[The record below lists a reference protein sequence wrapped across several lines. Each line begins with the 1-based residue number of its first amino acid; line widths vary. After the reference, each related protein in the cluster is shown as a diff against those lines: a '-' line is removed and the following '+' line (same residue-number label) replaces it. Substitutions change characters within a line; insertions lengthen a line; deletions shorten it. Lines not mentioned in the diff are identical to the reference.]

1 MKSSDSLSP
10 IEAARKILEAKNN
23 EEASELVEGVEEE
36 LEATETEIVEEEID
50 DVEED
55 EIEIEDIDE
64 EEEEEVDEAYGMVKS
79 NYGMVKSAVHGKKEM
94 MGHDKK
100 KKMLKANLYASK
112 DKTVDP
118 KSEEDPDLYQ
128 DAEGKHAKIDTDKG
142 TEGKDK
148 GNKASVNMKPSA
160 AASKVEKPKA
170 KKEHVE
176 ALFNGEDLSEDF
188 KTKATTIFEA
198 AINESL
204 ETYGEA
210 LEEDYN
216 NRMAEEVEII
226 KTELAENMNDYLG
239 YVVEEWVKENEVAIE
254 RGLRAEV
261 AENFMTGLK
270 NLFTEHYIDIPEEK
284 YDVLEG
290 LVIQVEELQEK
301 LDKEIESNIE
311 LRNENNESACEKL
324 FMESTH
330 GMVDTDVEKLKSL
343 AEGLEFDSVEQFEEK
358 LNVLKENYF
367 KGDTPSEMSFISED
381 TTEEDRSSENL
392 TGSMKTYADVISRTI
407 KK

>member
-1 MKSSDSLSP
+1 MKSPDSLSP
-10 IEAARKILEAKNN
+10 VEAARKILEARNN
-23 EEASELVEGVEEE
+23 EQSSELVEGVDEN
-36 LEATETEIVEEEID
+36 LEATETEVEE
-50 DVEED
+50 VEESTEEVD
-55 EIEIEDIDE
+55 IENFE
-64 EEEEEVDEAYGMVKS
+64 EEEDEVDEAY
-79 NYGMVKSAVHGKKEM
+79 
-94 MGHDKK
+94 
-100 KKMLKANLYASK
+100 LKANK
-112 DKTVDP
+112 DKTLDT
-118 KSEEDPDLYQ
+118 KSVEDTKLY
-128 DAEGKHAKIDTDKG
+128 DDGTGKGAKLDTDKG

-148 GNKASVNMKPSA
+148 KNKSSVANKSSA
-160 AASKVEKPKA
+160 ASPAIEKPKA

-176 ALFNGEDLSEDF
+176 ALFNGEDLSEEF

-216 NRMAEEVEII
+216 NRMAEEVETI

-301 LDKEIESNIE
+301 LDKEIESNID
-311 LRNENNESACEKL
+311 LRTENNVAACDKL
-324 FMESTH
+324 FMESTN
-330 GMVDTDVEKLKSL
+330 GMVDTDIEKLRSL
-343 AEGLEFDSVEQFEEK
+343 AEGLEFDSVDQFEEK

-367 KGDTPSEMSFISED
+367 KGDSPSEMSFISEESTD
-381 TTEEDRSSENL
+381 EDRSDENL
-392 TGSMKTYADVISRTI
+392 TGAMKSYSDVISRTI

>member
-1 MKSSDSLSP
+1 MKSPDSLSP
-10 IEAARKILEAKNN
+10 VEAARKILEARNN
-23 EEASELVEGVEEE
+23 EQSSELVEGVDEN
-36 LEATETEIVEEEID
+36 LEATETEIEESTEEVDIENFEEED
-50 DVEED
+50 
-55 EIEIEDIDE
+55 
-64 EEEEEVDEAYGMVKS
+64 EEVDEAYGMVKS
-79 NYGMVKSAVHGKKEM
+79 
-94 MGHDKK
+94 
-100 KKMLKANLYASK
+100 SK
-112 DKTVDP
+112 DKTLDT
-118 KSEEDPDLYQ
+118 KSVEDTKLY
-128 DAEGKHAKIDTDKG
+128 DDGSGRGAKIGTDKG

-148 GNKASVNMKPSA
+148 KNKSSVANKSSDASPA
-160 AASKVEKPKA
+160 IEKPKA

-176 ALFNGEDLSEDF
+176 ALFNGEDLSEEF

-216 NRMAEEVEII
+216 NRMAEEVETI

-311 LRNENNESACEKL
+311 LRTENNEAACDKL
-324 FMESTH
+324 FMESTS
-330 GMVDTDVEKLKSL
+330 GMVDTDVEKLRSL
-343 AEGLEFDSVEQFEEK
+343 AEGLEFDSVDQFEEK

-367 KGDTPSEMSFISED
+367 KGDSPSEMSFISEESTD
-381 TTEEDRSSENL
+381 EDRSDENL
-392 TGSMKTYADVISRTI
+392 TGAMKSYADVISRTI

>member
-55 EIEIEDIDE
+55 EIEIENIDE
-64 EEEEEVDEAYGMVKS
+64 EEEEEMDEAYGMVKS
-79 NYGMVKSAVHGKKEM
+79 GYGMVKSAVHGSKKEM

-100 KKMLKANLYASK
+100 KMLKANK
-112 DKTVDP
+112 DKTIDP
-118 KSEEDPDLYQ
+118 KSAEDPDLYQ
-128 DAEGKHAKIDTDKG
+128 DAEGKHAKIETDKG

-160 AASKVEKPKA
+160 AASTVEKPKA

-239 YVVEEWVKENEVAIE
+239 YVVEEWVKENEVALE

-367 KGDTPSEMSFISED
+367 KGDTPSDMTFISED

>member
-1 MKSSDSLSP
+1 MKSPDSLSP

-36 LEATETEIVEEEID
+36 LEATENEIVEEETD
-50 DVEED
+50 EVNED
-55 EIEIEDIDE
+55 EIDIEEFDVED
-64 EEEEEVDEAYGMVKS
+64 EEEVDEAYGMVKS
-79 NYGMVKSAVHGKKEM
+79 SYHG
-94 MGHDKK
+94 
-100 KKMLKANLYASK
+100 KKMLKANK
-112 DKTVDP
+112 DKTLDT
-118 KSEEDPDLYQ
+118 KSEEDPSLYS

-148 GNKASVNMKPSA
+148 GNKSSVNMKPSA
-160 AASKVEKPKA
+160 ASSTVEKPKA

-176 ALFNGEDLSEDF
+176 ALFNGEDLSEEF

-204 ETYGEA
+204 ETYGNA

-216 NRMAEEVEII
+216 NRMAEEVETI

-239 YVVEEWVKENEVAIE
+239 YVVDEWVKENEVALE

-324 FMESTH
+324 FMESTN

-367 KGDTPSEMSFISED
+367 KGDTPSDMTFISED
-381 TTEEDRSSENL
+381 TTDEDRSSENL

>member
-1 MKSSDSLSP
+1 MKSPDSLSP
-10 IEAARKILEAKNN
+10 IEAARKILEAQNN

-36 LEATETEIVEEEID
+36 LEATETEIVEEETD
-50 DVEED
+50 EVNED
-55 EIEIEDIDE
+55 EIEIEEFDVED
-64 EEEEEVDEAYGMVKS
+64 EEEVDEAYGMVKAS
-79 NYGMVKSAVHGKKEM
+79 YG
-94 MGHDKK
+94 
-100 KKMLKANLYASK
+100 KKMLKANK
-112 DKTVDP
+112 DKTLDT
-118 KSEEDPDLYQ
+118 KSEEDPSLYS

-148 GNKASVNMKPSA
+148 GNKSSVNMKPSA
-160 AASKVEKPKA
+160 ASSTVEKPKA

-176 ALFNGEDLSEDF
+176 ALFNGEDLSEEF

-204 ETYGEA
+204 ETYGNA

-216 NRMAEEVEII
+216 NRMAEEVETI

-239 YVVEEWVKENEVAIE
+239 YVVDEWVKENEVAIE

-324 FMESTH
+324 FMESTN

-392 TGSMKTYADVISRTI
+392 TGSMKTYADAISRTI

>member
-1 MKSSDSLSP
+1 MPKNKEQIQMKSPDSLSP
-10 IEAARKILEAKNN
+10 VEAARKILEARNN
-23 EEASELVEGVEEE
+23 EQSSELVEGVDEN
-36 LEATETEIVEEEID
+36 LEATETEIEESTEEVDIENFEEED
-50 DVEED
+50 
-55 EIEIEDIDE
+55 
-64 EEEEEVDEAYGMVKS
+64 EEVDEAYGMVK
-79 NYGMVKSAVHGKKEM
+79 
-94 MGHDKK
+94 
-100 KKMLKANLYASK
+100 ASK
-112 DKTVDP
+112 DKTLDT
-118 KSEEDPDLYQ
+118 KSVEDTKLY
-128 DAEGKHAKIDTDKG
+128 DDGSGRGAKIGTDKG

-148 GNKASVNMKPSA
+148 KNKSSVANKSSDASPA
-160 AASKVEKPKA
+160 IEKPKA

-176 ALFNGEDLSEDF
+176 ALFNGEDLSEEF

-216 NRMAEEVEII
+216 NRMAEEVETI

-311 LRNENNESACEKL
+311 LRTENNEAACDKL
-324 FMESTH
+324 FMESTS
-330 GMVDTDVEKLKSL
+330 GMVDTDVEKLRSL
-343 AEGLEFDSVEQFEEK
+343 AEGLEFDSVDQFEEK

-367 KGDTPSEMSFISED
+367 KGDSPSEMSFISEESTD
-381 TTEEDRSSENL
+381 EDRSFENL
-392 TGSMKTYADVISRTI
+392 TGAMKSYADVISRTI

>member
-1 MKSSDSLSP
+1 MKSPDSLSP

-36 LEATETEIVEEEID
+36 LEATETEIVEEETD
-50 DVEED
+50 EVNED
-55 EIEIEDIDE
+55 EIEIEEFDVED
-64 EEEEEVDEAYGMVKS
+64 EEEVDEAYGMVKAS
-79 NYGMVKSAVHGKKEM
+79 YG
-94 MGHDKK
+94 
-100 KKMLKANLYASK
+100 KKMLKANK
-112 DKTVDP
+112 DKTIDT
-118 KSEEDPDLYQ
+118 KSEEDPSLYSEA
-128 DAEGKHAKIDTDKG
+128 DGKHAKIDTDKG

-160 AASKVEKPKA
+160 ASSTVEKPKA

-176 ALFNGEDLSEDF
+176 ALFNGEDLSEEF

-204 ETYGEA
+204 ETYGNA

-216 NRMAEEVEII
+216 NRMAEEVETI

-239 YVVEEWVKENEVAIE
+239 YVVEEWVKENEVALE

-324 FMESTH
+324 FMESTN

-367 KGDTPSEMSFISED
+367 KGDTPSEMTFISED

-392 TGSMKTYADVISRTI
+392 TGAMKSYADVISRTI

>member
-1 MKSSDSLSP
+1 MKSPDSLSP

-36 LEATETEIVEEEID
+36 LEATENEIVEEETD
-50 DVEED
+50 EVNED
-55 EIEIEDIDE
+55 EIDIEEFDVED
-64 EEEEEVDEAYGMVKS
+64 EEEVDEAYGMVKS
-79 NYGMVKSAVHGKKEM
+79 SYHG
-94 MGHDKK
+94 
-100 KKMLKANLYASK
+100 KKMLKANK
-112 DKTVDP
+112 DKTLDT
-118 KSEEDPDLYQ
+118 KSEEDPSLYS

-148 GNKASVNMKPSA
+148 GNKSSVNMKPSA
-160 AASKVEKPKA
+160 ASSTVEKPKA

-176 ALFNGEDLSEDF
+176 ALFNGEDLSEEF

-204 ETYGEA
+204 ETYGNA

-216 NRMAEEVEII
+216 NRMAEEVETI

-239 YVVEEWVKENEVAIE
+239 YVVEEWVKENEVALE

-311 LRNENNESACEKL
+311 LRNENNEAACEKL

-367 KGDTPSEMSFISED
+367 KGDTPSEMTFISED

>member
-1 MKSSDSLSP
+1 MPKNKEQIQMKSPDSLSP
-10 IEAARKILEAKNN
+10 VEAARKILEARNN
-23 EEASELVEGVEEE
+23 EQSSELVEGVDEN
-36 LEATETEIVEEEID
+36 LEATETEVEVEESTEEVDIENFE
-50 DVEED
+50 EED
-55 EIEIEDIDE
+55 
-64 EEEEEVDEAYGMVKS
+64 EVDEAY
-79 NYGMVKSAVHGKKEM
+79 
-94 MGHDKK
+94 
-100 KKMLKANLYASK
+100 LKASK
-112 DKTVDP
+112 DKTLDT
-118 KSEEDPDLYQ
+118 KSVEDTKLY
-128 DAEGKHAKIDTDKG
+128 DDGSGKGAKIATDKG

-148 GNKASVNMKPSA
+148 KNKSSVANKPSD
-160 AASKVEKPKA
+160 ASPAIEKPKA

-176 ALFNGEDLSEDF
+176 ALFNGEDLSEEF

-210 LEEDYN
+210 LQEDYN
-216 NRMAEEVEII
+216 NRMAEEVETI

-311 LRNENNESACEKL
+311 LRTENNEAACDKL
-324 FMESTH
+324 FMESTN
-330 GMVDTDVEKLKSL
+330 GMVDTDVEKLRSL
-343 AEGLEFDSVEQFEEK
+343 AEGLEFDSVDQFEEK

-367 KGDTPSEMSFISED
+367 KGDSPSEMSFISEES
-381 TTEEDRSSENL
+381 TNEDRSEENL
-392 TGSMKTYADVISRTI
+392 TGAMKSYSDVISRTI

>member
-1 MKSSDSLSP
+1 MKSPDSLSP

-36 LEATETEIVEEEID
+36 LEATETEIVEEETD
-50 DVEED
+50 EVNED
-55 EIEIEDIDE
+55 EIEIEEFDVED
-64 EEEEEVDEAYGMVKS
+64 EEEVDEAYGMVKAS
-79 NYGMVKSAVHGKKEM
+79 YG
-94 MGHDKK
+94 
-100 KKMLKANLYASK
+100 KKMLKAGK
-112 DKTVDP
+112 DKTIDP
-118 KSEEDPDLYQ
+118 KSVEDPDLYQ
-128 DAEGKHAKIDTDKG
+128 SADGKHAKIDTDKG

-160 AASKVEKPKA
+160 ASSTVEKPKA

-176 ALFNGEDLSEDF
+176 ALFNGEDLSEEF

-204 ETYGEA
+204 ETYGNA

-216 NRMAEEVEII
+216 NRMAEEVETI

-239 YVVEEWVKENEVAIE
+239 YVVEEWVKENEVALE

-324 FMESTH
+324 FMESTN

-367 KGDTPSEMSFISED
+367 KGDTPSEMTFISED
-381 TTEEDRSSENL
+381 TTEEDRSNENVL
-392 TGSMKTYADVISRTI
+392 TGAMKSYADVISRTI